1 MALHMY
7 HSLFLSL
14 RPTRRRKLYHTYTY
28 TQTGAY
34 LEMIISTSIFTSD
47 AAQHGRCP
55 TDYRTWT
62 VNEQKCDPLVGMKS
76 HELLES

>member
-47 AAQHGRCP
+47 AAQHG
-55 TDYRTWT
+55 TDGVRLTT
-62 VNEQKCDPLVGMKS
+62 
-76 HELLES
+76 ELDCE